1 MSIRNTKTRGKKIE
15 AKVTKRIREIEPNT
29 IESEQKKDEL
39 QRAYNNLKE
48 RFKQMTT
55 ELQVSLESLRNE
67 ITERERAEKALS
79 EKSMYLNNILS
90 SATEYAIATTDLD
103 FRITYYNPMSE
114 KIHGHKAEDVIGK
127 TVMEIHTKEKVA
139 PERFDQAVENV
150 RRYGEHLYTVEK
162 ESEEGTHYIDTR
174 ISGIYDSKGELVGFA
189 NFAKDVTLQRKVD
202 ENIKKSGERYRRMTK
217 QLLTIQDQERERISR
232 DIHDSLGQYLAT
244 FAVQNGLIRKRLIDV
259 NPALVKDIDEMN
271 ELLLE
276 AIEECHR
283 LSFELS
289 PPALKELGLVQVLRE
304 VISGFKQR
312 TGININFTET
322 LAGKRLAPDKE
333 LALFRI
339 QQEAFSNIMKHASA
353 SKIDIKLYRDKG
365 NIHFNIVDNGQGFD
379 TSELNQ
385 ISRTGDKSVHGIG
398 LLSMRERVRNC
409 NGVFTIE
416 SKSGKETRIDVI
428 IPEE

>member
-1 MSIRNTKTRGKKIE
+1 MKNLDVKAAKRTRN
-15 AKVTKRIREIEPNT
+15 
-29 IESEQKKDEL
+29 IESITVKLEQKKDDL
-39 QRAYNNLKE
+39 QKAYNKLKQQFKE
-48 RFKQMTT
+48 RTA
-55 ELQVSLESLRNE
+55 ELKVSNESLRHE
-67 ITERERAEKALS
+67 IIERKRAEEALS
-79 EKSMYLNNILS
+79 EKSMYLDNILS
-90 SATEYAIATTDLD
+90 SATEYAIATTDLN
-103 FRITYYNPMSE
+103 FRITYYNPMAE
-114 KIHGHKAEDVIGK
+114 KIHGYKADEVIGK

-150 RRYGEHLYTVEK
+150 RRYGEHRYTVEK

-189 NFAKDVTLQRKVD
+189 NFARDVTSQKKID

-244 FAVQNGLIRKRLIDV
+244 FAVQNGLIRKRIKDV
-259 NPALVKDIDEMN
+259 DPVLVKEIDEMN

-312 TGININFTET
+312 TGININFAES

-353 SKIDIKLYRDKG
+353 SKIDIKLYRKKG

-385 ISRTGDKSVHGIG
+385 ISRTGEKSVRGIG
-398 LLSMRERVRNC
+398 LLSMRERARNC
-409 NGVFTIE
+409 NGVFTIK
-416 SKSGKETRIDVI
+416 SKSGKETIIDVI
-428 IPEE
+428 IPDE